1 MGSSEVIRRYEQS
14 GHRFQVSGVD
24 SFVLDEGS
32 GDPVVCLHG
41 VPASAYLYRKLVPEL
56 ATHGLRGIAFDLP
69 GLGLADRP
77 DDFDYSWTG
86 LGRFASDAIDSLG
99 LDSFH
104 LVVHDIGGPV
114 GFEVAVADPHR
125 VKSMTI
131 LNTISDPETFHRP
144 GVMHPFSMK
153 GIGRAYL
160 TSLSKPLFRM
170 LMHLQG
176 IGDRNAV
183 SNPELDAYVEL
194 LKRDD
199 GGAAFLKIMRGFEM
213 TAAKREL
220 YHGVLGSGAF
230 PIQIIW
236 GEHDPALTL
245 AKHGRTLARVTGVP
259 EIIRVPGKH
268 FIPEDQAPAIAAHVA
283 SFIA

>member
-1 MGSSEVIRRYEQS
+1 MGSSEIIHRYEQS
-14 GHRFQVSGVD
+14 GRRFHAGGVG
-24 SFVLDEGS
+24 SFVLDEGE
-32 GDPVVCLHG
+32 GEPVVCLHG

-77 DDFDYSWTG
+77 NDFDYSWTG
-86 LGRFASDAIDSLG
+86 LGRFASAAVDALG
-99 LDSFH
+99 LDRFH

-114 GFEVAVADPHR
+114 GFEVAAADPQR

-144 GVMHPFSMK
+144 WVMHPFSMR

-170 LMHLQG
+170 LMHWQG

-199 GGAAFLKIMRGFEM
+199 GGTAFLKIMRGFEL

-236 GEHDPALTL
+236 GKHDPALTL
-245 AKHGRTLARVTGVP
+245 AKHGRALARVTGVP

-268 FIPEDQAPAIAAHVA
+268 FIPEDQAPALAAHIA
-283 SFIA
+283 QFIA